1 MSYSSTIQRRQKCS
15 ALISYSRSK
24 LKQPNKLAGSN
35 EAIIWIVSFCETIAN
50 DNEAADQISRLFTD
64 VRNFLSFHCP
74 DVPRIHQTHADTEP
88 AHVVMA
94 MMMMMA
100 VMMMVENDENDGD
113 DDLYDAD
120 DCNYDGDD
128 WDLEYLTREAMESKA
143 KWPQIERIF
152 ESAYWLITLQKAS
165 VQFWWKLQ
173 PSGAGGKRVY
183 N

>member
-24 LKQPNKLAGSN
+24 LKQQYKLAGSN
-35 EAIIWIVSFCETIAN
+35 EASIWIVSFCETIAN

-94 MMMMMA
+94 MMMMM
-100 VMMMVENDENDGD
+100 VENGEDDGD

-128 WDLEYLTREAMESKA
+128 WDLEYLTRQWRAKQRDHKSKEYL
-143 KWPQIERIF
+143 KVP
-152 ESAYWLITLQKAS
+152 T
-165 VQFWWKLQ
+165 
-173 PSGAGGKRVY
+173 G
-183 N
+183 